1 MNMDNS
7 QKYTIYLNNVK
18 ENWIVDRTRKEWY
31 EFNRD
36 TSTKNIYRSNLIW
49 LIASWN
55 WKNVSK
61 GQLSKKKVIC
71 SIYHIDE
78 TKFDENEAKNFNIRD
93 NFVDEYHVISLKTKE
108 QVKKLT
114 DKKVTSIPYWVNT
127 NLWFQILD
135 KEKLFKKYNFNDNEF
150 LIGSFQRDSEGS
162 NVELPK
168 LSKGPDRF
176 IKIVK
181 ELNRDIKNVHIV
193 LTGRKRNYIINELE
207 KENIKFSY
215 FEMADFSTI
224 NELYNC
230 LNLYVVSSRYEG
242 GPQAILECGVTKTPI
257 ISTDV
262 GVASEILAPESIFT
276 MENFKNAEP
285 NVEFAYLNSMKYE
298 MNNTFQLFH
307 EMFERLYE
315 N

>member
-1 MNMDNS
+1 MNIDKS

-31 EFNRD
+31 EFNKD
-36 TSTKNIYRSNLIW
+36 ISTKNIYRSDLIW

-55 WKNVSK
+55 WNNVSK
-61 GQLSKKKVIC
+61 SQLSKKKVIC

-78 TKFDENEAKNFNIRD
+78 TKFDNSKRKNFQNRD
-93 NFVDEYHVISLKTKE
+93 KLVDEYHVISLKTKE
-108 QVKKLT
+108 QVRKLT
-114 DKKVTSIPYWVNT
+114 DKKITSIPFWVNT
-127 NLWFQILD
+127 NIWFQISD
-135 KEKLFKKYNFNDNEF
+135 KEKLLKKYDFKDNEF

-176 IKIVK
+176 IEIVK
-181 ELNRDIKNVHIV
+181 ELNNDIKNIHIV

-207 KENIKFSY
+207 KENIKYTY

-230 LNLYVVSSRYEG
+230 LSLYIVSSRYEG

-262 GVASEILAPESIFT
+262 GVATEILANESIFN
-276 MENFKNAEP
+276 MENFKNAQP
-285 NVEFAYLNSMKYE
+285 NVEYAFTNSMKYE
-298 MNNTFQLFH
+298 MKSTFQLFH
-307 EMFERLYE
+307 DMFESLYE